1 MGHRVALFCGMLLGA
16 AALGTVAIHRATVA
30 PNPGA
35 DGTVKTTLLVP
46 AAAAAERSYPR
57 VPENATAT
65 AELLAEIETAL
76 RDPSTAAQR
85 LPELGHQQQVIY
97 RVLSKQP
104 ARSAAVLEALPQR
117 WRSVAQRHL
126 AARREFLSMARGR
139 GPTTLPAWRIIQP
152 EPAEQ
157 LLRHYRRPKQPQGS
171 PGRCWRR

>member
-35 DGTVKTTLLVP
+35 DGTVKTALLVP

-76 RDPSTAAQR
+76 SAGHFLQPR
-85 LPELGHQQQVIY
+85 LSG
-97 RVLSKQP
+97 
-104 ARSAAVLEALPQR
+104 
-117 WRSVAQRHL
+117 
-126 AARREFLSMARGR
+126 
-139 GPTTLPAWRIIQP
+139 
-152 EPAEQ
+152 
-157 LLRHYRRPKQPQGS
+157 
-171 PGRCWRR
+171 